1 MQRVHFYV
9 LSETLIENVLLRY
22 LVNSMQ
28 N

>member
-1 MQRVHFYV
+1 
-9 LSETLIENVLLRY
+9 LIENVLFRY